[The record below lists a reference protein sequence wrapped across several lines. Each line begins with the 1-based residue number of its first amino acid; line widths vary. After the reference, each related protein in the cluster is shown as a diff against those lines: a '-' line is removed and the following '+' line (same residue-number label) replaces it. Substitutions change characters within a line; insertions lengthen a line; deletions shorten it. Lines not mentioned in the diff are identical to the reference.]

1 MVSIDIQQSEEPMVR
16 RYEYEGSSI
25 VVANV
30 GSAEGATVDVV
41 DGTAVVVVPEEGG
54 DRQYEI
60 DLPGEEAKA
69 VMRNGVVTVEIER

>member
-25 VVANV
+25 VVADV

>member
-1 MVSIDIQQSEEPMVR
+1 MRSIDIQQSDEPMVR
-16 RYEYEGSSI
+16 RYEYEDSSL
-25 VVANV
+25 VVADV

-41 DGTAVVVVPEEGG
+41 DGTAVVVVPGNEG

-60 DLPGEEAKA
+60 DLPSEGAKA